1 MTRRYDHSDLKL
13 KKGDGLDID
22 QIRKKQF
29 PELAGGI
36 YFSTCV
42 TGVPP
47 MITTKAANEFV
58 MNQRERAVK
67 GTCGI
72 KNEHEEELEKEAG
85 KLINAE
91 KNEIALIRSTTEGLS
106 TAAGMI
112 NWRDGDNVIV
122 NDLEFVSNV
131 IPWSVLKDSGV
142 EVRVV
147 ENQKGRLPISEFE
160 EKIDDKTKVLAI
172 SSTQECNGFRCDLE
186 ELGKL
191 CDDHDTLFVVDAI
204 QQVGAVHLDV
214 KKAKV
219 DILAAGGHKW
229 LLSPY
234 GLGIF
239 YVSKNRMEEFEPIL
253 AGWHNVTLRGGMD
266 ILSSIASSDWTPI
279 QDWIVRRDS
288 AECFTSRSVDVNPGV
303 PALWTSIKFI
313 NKIGVENIEK
323 RIFKLNDLLIK
334 NLPNSVEVI
343 SPLEKE
349 HRSGITTL
357 KTDNDKE
364 IVKKLKKKDVIV
376 SAIYA
381 GSGVGGVRLSINFY
395 NTAEEVLGFCNEID
409 SINKAI
415 RT

>member
-1 MTRRYDHSDLKL
+1 MIKSLNVE
-13 KKGDGLDID
+13 
-22 QIRKKQF
+22 QMRKEQF
-29 PELAGGI
+29 PELEGVI
-36 YFSTCV
+36 YLSTCQM
-42 TGVPP
+42 GLPP
-47 MITTKAANEFV
+47 KITTKAVNEFV
-58 MNQRERAVK
+58 ENQRERTVK
-67 GTCGI
+67 GTGGI
-72 KNEHEEELEKEAG
+72 KNEHEEESKGEAG

-91 KNEIALIRSTTEGLS
+91 RDEIALIRSTTEGLS
-106 TAAGMI
+106 TAAEMI
-112 NWRDGDNVIV
+112 DWGDGNNVIV

-160 EKIDDKTKVLAI
+160 KKIDDKTKVLAI

-186 ELGKL
+186 EMGRL
-191 CDDHDTLFVVDAI
+191 CEDHDTLFVVDAI
-204 QQVGAVHLDV
+204 QQVGAIHLDV

-239 YVSKNRMEEFEPIL
+239 YVNKRRMKEFEPIL

-266 ILSSIASSDWTPI
+266 ILSSIGSSDWTPI

-288 AECFTSRSVDVNPGV
+288 AECFTSKSVDVNPGV
-303 PALWTSIKFI
+303 PALWASIQFI

-323 RIFKLNDLLIK
+323 RIFKLNDLLIE
-334 NLPNSVEVI
+334 NLPNNVKVI

-357 KTDNDKE
+357 ETGNNKE
-364 IVKKLKKKDVIV
+364 IVKKLKEKNVIV
-376 SAIYA
+376 SEIYA
-381 GSGVGGVRLSINFY
+381 GSGIGGVRLSINFY
-395 NTAEEVLGFCNEID
+395 NTEEDILKFCREID
-409 SINKAI
+409 SV
-415 RT
+415 TE